1 METYHILEQR
11 ATRDNR
17 LVIYSVV
24 QVLLRYA
31 EMQHAPVRAPINIML
46 QFPTPQLHA
55 VFEKFH
61 YGVAQFVRLENND
74 VSSVNTA

>member
-17 LVIYSVV
+17 LVVYSVV

-31 EMQHAPVRAPINIML
+31 EMQHAPVRAPNERYVVIPR
-46 QFPTPQLHA
+46 PTIPRA
-55 VFEKFH
+55 
-61 YGVAQFVRLENND
+61 R
-74 VSSVNTA
+74 SI